1 MRISGVHPTQ
11 SRSFSALRC
20 EHISH
25 CTLGSTL
32 FFSLFALVFQFYLP
46 FFPRVRN
53 HFHRVS
59 SRQFC
64 VAFDGGSTPARL
76 HLLPLR
82 LKGDRVVRGC
92 SIFRRCL
99 WFHYRHCSKSK
110 QESVVAVEVPK
121 NVLTTIL
128 AATARKNRLL
138 LFPMGFLVDFDLK
151 LGFKNQIIPSKK
163 D

>member
-46 FFPRVRN
+46 FFLRVKI

-64 VAFDGGSTPARL
+64 VAFDGGSTPAPL

-82 LKGDRVVRGC
+82 LKGDRIVRGC

-99 WFHYRHCSKSK
+99 WFHYRHYSKSK

-128 AATARKNRLL
+128 TSIARKKQTTIV
-138 LFPMGFLVDFDLK
+138 PDGFFGGL
-151 LGFKNQIIPSKK
+151 
-163 D
+163 